1 MTGCENYPNSSDQI
15 QTRIEES
22 AQYLNGKFRNKKTTK
37 VFDIRKT
44 WATIKDYRNKPNDTE
59 PGKPLPVLPLTI
71 TAFDLSDQAA
81 LRFSRLGHSTLLLQM
96 SGKLWLTDPVFSQRV
111 SPVQWAGPKRFQ
123 QPPIS
128 IEELPTI
135 EGVVISHN
143 HYDHLDHDSILKLK
157 DKVKHFV
164 VPLGV
169 GNKLIDWGVAAE
181 KITELDWWENVYIG
195 DVEFISTP
203 AQHFSGRGILDGDK
217 TLWSSWVIRNKQQS
231 VYYSG
236 DTGYFPGFKD
246 IGEKYGPFDFAFM
259 ECGAYNKLWSDIHM
273 MPEDSLQAFKDLKG
287 KVLVPVHNG
296 TFDLSTHSWFD
307 PMEKITALAKESQI
321 ILLTPQVGEVV
332 DIKKIEVSKP
342 WWRSH
347 IVD

>member
-1 MTGCENYPNSSDQI
+1 MLAVTVMTGCENYPNSSDQI

-59 PGKPLPVLPLTI
+59 PGKPLPVLPLAI

-128 IEELPTI
+128 IEELPAI

-203 AQHFSGRGILDGDK
+203 AQHFSGRGI
-217 TLWSSWVIRNKQQS
+217 
-231 VYYSG
+231 
-236 DTGYFPGFKD
+236 
-246 IGEKYGPFDFAFM
+246 
-259 ECGAYNKLWSDIHM
+259 
-273 MPEDSLQAFKDLKG
+273 
-287 KVLVPVHNG
+287 
-296 TFDLSTHSWFD
+296 
-307 PMEKITALAKESQI
+307 
-321 ILLTPQVGEVV
+321 
-332 DIKKIEVSKP
+332 
-342 WWRSH
+342 
-347 IVD
+347 